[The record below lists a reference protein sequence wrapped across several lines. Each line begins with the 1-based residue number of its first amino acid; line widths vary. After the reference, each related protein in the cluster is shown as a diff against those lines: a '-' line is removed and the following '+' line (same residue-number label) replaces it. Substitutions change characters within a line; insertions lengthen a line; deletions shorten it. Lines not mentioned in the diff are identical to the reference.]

1 MSLFRVLEAET
12 VSEGTN
18 ETAGLAQPLD
28 PSSSAIYGEL
38 YQSLPLASSPNS
50 TILLVLGRGR
60 GLVLNSTNSEEVR
73 DVFAI
78 VYTPSSD
85 YNLLFHRWV
94 NILLTFTPTYLMT
107 SCPKCLVLIRPLSMA
122 LKCGRVAI
130 YSALPR
136 SAHPVELIQCTR

>member
-18 ETAGLAQPLD
+18 GTAGLAQPLN
-28 PSSSAIYGEL
+28 PASSAIYGEQ

-73 DVFAI
+73 DIVAV

-85 YNLLFHRWV
+85 YSCCCFLRSFHRWV

-107 SCPKCLVLIRPLSMA
+107 PCPKCPLSMA